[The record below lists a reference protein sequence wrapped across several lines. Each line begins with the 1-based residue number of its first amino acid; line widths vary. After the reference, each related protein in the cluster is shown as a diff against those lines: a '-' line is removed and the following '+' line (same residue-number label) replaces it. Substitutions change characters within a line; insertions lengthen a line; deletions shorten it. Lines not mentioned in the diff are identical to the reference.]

1 MLPQYLSHDNNL
13 RRDVRK
19 SMLDLVHDLGTV
31 QMEEE
36 IQMQETH

>member
-13 RRDVRK
+13 KGYVRK
-19 SMLDLVHDLGTV
+19 SMLELVHGLGTV

-36 IQMQETH
+36 MQRQEI